1 MKLLITHSYPEKN
14 KGFTSDEVNYVLKN
28 HKDWKVVSF
37 SKIKENN
44 SNIIYIN
51 LLDGIKAYLFSNK
64 INFKKKL
71 KILKLVF
78 SFNIKESLRN
88 FYSLFLTFSLIEKI
102 DVDDIKYTFSYW
114 LTRPT
119 IIAYYLNYLT
129 KIEYYAQGHGSDIYI
144 YPPINIKNI
153 LKKAK
158 KIITISNANKNY
170 IEKEFDLTEDK
181 IKVFRLGA
189 NPPEKLEFKEY
200 IKRENRLV
208 YIGRLEK
215 VKGIDIL
222 LESLKEIKNELKK
235 LEYKIEIYGLGTL
248 EKYIRDFL
256 IDNDMID
263 FIFLKGWLSQE
274 EIYKILNNSKGI
286 LLSSYSEGL
295 PVVLMQAASQ
305 GTPIIATDVGGVR
318 EILYENENGFLC
330 KNTNS
335 KDFSKSILK
344 FLKNSKKEELVKK
357 NIKIYEEQY
366 KLNKNLEKKY
376 NFFSK
381 GEI

>member
-14 KGFTSDEVNYVLKN
+14 KAFTSDEVNYIFKN

-44 SNIIYIN
+44 PNIISIN
-51 LLDGIKAYLFSNK
+51 VLDGIKAYLFSNK
-64 INFKKKL
+64 INLKKKI

-78 SFNIKESLRN
+78 SFNIKENIRN
-88 FYSLFLTFSLIEKI
+88 FYSLFLTFSLIERI
-102 DVDDIKYTFSYW
+102 DIDEIEYTFSYW

-129 KIEYYAQGHGSDIYI
+129 KIEYYVQGHGSDIYI

-170 IEKEFDLTEDK
+170 IQKKFNVNEDK
-181 IKVFRLGA
+181 IKVLRLGA
-189 NPPEKLEFKEY
+189 NPPQGLELKNY
-200 IKRENRLV
+200 LKRENKLV

-222 LESLKEIKNELKK
+222 LESLKEIKDELSKS
-235 LEYKIEIYGLGTL
+235 EYKIEIYGSGTL
-248 EKYIRDFL
+248 EKYARNFL
-256 IDNDMID
+256 IDNDMMD
-263 FIFLKGWLSQE
+263 FVFLKGWISQE
-274 EIYKILNNSKGI
+274 EIYEILNNSKGI

-295 PVVLMQAASQ
+295 PVILMQAASQ
-305 GTPIIATDVGGVR
+305 GTPIIATDVGGVN
-318 EILYENENGFLC
+318 EIVYENKNGFLC
-330 KNTNS
+330 KNINS
-335 KDFSKSILK
+335 KDFSKSILD
-344 FLKNSKKEELVKK
+344 FLKNPKKEDFVEK
-357 NIKIYEEQY
+357 NIKIYKEKFE
-366 KLNKNLEKKY
+366 LNKNLEKKY
-376 NFFSK
+376 NFFSE

>member
-14 KGFTSDEVNYVLKN
+14 KGFTSDEVNYLFKN
-28 HKDWKVVSF
+28 YKDWKIVSF

-44 SNIIYIN
+44 YNIIYIST
-51 LLDGIKAYLFSNK
+51 LDGIKAYLFSNK
-64 INFKKKL
+64 INLKKKI

-78 SFNIKESLRN
+78 SFNIRENLRN
-88 FYSLFLTFSLIEKI
+88 VHSLFLTFSLIEKI
-102 DVDDIKYTFSYW
+102 DINEIEYTFSYW

-129 KIEYYAQGHGSDIYI
+129 KIEYYIQGHGSDIYI

-170 IEKEFDLTEDK
+170 IQKKFDLTEDK

-189 NPPEKLEFKEY
+189 NPPKGLKLKDY
-200 IKRENRLV
+200 IKREHKLV

-222 LESLKEIKNELKK
+222 LESLKDIRDELNK
-235 LEYKIEIYGLGTL
+235 LEYKIEIYGLGSL
-248 EKYIRDFL
+248 EKYIRNFL
-256 IDNDMID
+256 IDNNMTSYV
-263 FIFLKGWLSQE
+263 FFKGWLSQE
-274 EIYKILNNSKGI
+274 EIYKTLNNSKGI

-295 PVVLMQAASQ
+295 PVILMQAASQ
-305 GTPIIATDVGGVR
+305 GTPIIATDVGGVN
-318 EILYENENGFLC
+318 EILYENENGILC
-330 KNTNS
+330 KSTTS

-344 FLKNSKKEELVKK
+344 FIKNSKKEEFVKK
-357 NIKIYEEQY
+357 NIEIYKEKYE
-366 KLNKNLEKKY
+366 LNKNLEKKY
-376 NFFSK
+376 EFFSK